1 MDRIGVVDTMFARYD
16 MGTEALDELADCPGH
31 GERFEV
37 VRRTVRA
44 SRTWRLPPRCS
55 SRNTTAASSSPR
67 MPGKAPVDKVCAH
80 EASQGS

>member
-31 GERFEV
+31 ASVSSGPTDRPGLQGLAVAAKVLIEEHDCRIV
-37 VRRTVRA
+37 VA
-44 SRTWRLPPRCS
+44 SGCRQGSGRQGLR
-55 SRNTTAASSSPR
+55 
-67 MPGKAPVDKVCAH
+67 H